1 MSFMGGFHYEI
12 VSHELGHQW
21 FGDKVT
27 CASWEDIWLN
37 EGFASYMSALCYES
51 LLPEYWMPWKRMRRD
66 AIVAQPDGSI
76 RRTDTTSVASLF
88 DSRLTYHKAAFVVH
102 MLRWVCGDSAF
113 FAGCRNYLDDPA
125 LAWGVARTADLRTHL
140 EAASGR
146 DLGEFFADWYE
157 GEGHPSYA
165 VEWMQDLSG
174 RVQVRID
181 QSTSHPSVDFFEMP
195 VPLLFKGEGVDSTVV
210 LDHAYSGQVFSFH
223 LPFQADSLLFD
234 PGIWLLS
241 SANMVRHVPVAAF
254 GSDRLLLFPNPA
266 GELAWVHVGDALQGP
281 ITLNIHD
288 ATGRLVRTQQLLVVG
303 GRSPLSLHGLSAGV
317 YHAELRGATGSA
329 VLRFVR
335 DHR

>member
-1 MSFMGGFHYEI
+1 
-12 VSHELGHQW
+12 
-21 FGDKVT
+21 
-27 CASWEDIWLN
+27 
-37 EGFASYMSALCYES
+37 
-51 LLPEYWMPWKRMRRD
+51 
-66 AIVAQPDGSI
+66 
-76 RRTDTTSVASLF
+76 
-88 DSRLTYHKAAFVVH
+88 
-102 MLRWVCGDSAF
+102 
-113 FAGCRNYLDDPA
+113 GCRNYLDDPA

-303 GRSPLSLHGLSAGV
+303 GRS
-317 YHAELRGATGSA
+317 
-329 VLRFVR
+329 
-335 DHR
+335 